1 MKNPFI
7 FPPEKRLN
15 YSSSKDRILG
25 NPGKRLNN
33 SSSKDR
39 ILGNPGK
46 TPKLFFLERLD
57 SRKSRKNA

>member
-25 NPGKRLNN
+25 NPGK
-33 SSSKDR
+33 
-39 ILGNPGK
+39 
-46 TPKLFFLERLD
+46 TPKLFLLER
-57 SRKSRKNA
+57 